1 MRPVELRELLL
12 ITITVRPIVDL
23 GGGRRYV
30 AFDGGTFEG
39 RDGLAGTVLEG
50 GVDWQRV
57 RPDGVLEIDAHYTL
71 QTETNEAIEVVSQGV
86 RKASASVTARLT
98 QGDQVDPGEYYFR
111 TLVRL
116 STAAPRL
123 NWLNDLIAVSTGDR
137 PHPRARGLVSAA
149 SRGPRGAVIG
159 AGIGGLAT
167 ALSLHEVGVQVDVFD
182 SSPELR
188 PLGVGINLLPHAVRE
203 LDALGLLDA
212 LLSLGVAPSALVY
225 CTKRGQEIWR
235 EPRGVAAGYP
245 WPQLSV
251 HRGMLQEVLRRA
263 VVERLGA
270 DALHLGRRLVR
281 VSGSD
286 ERPLAEFADGEV
298 EADFIVAADGIH
310 SAVRAQ
316 RYPEEGHFLWNGSLL
331 WRGIAEVEP
340 VLDGRSMIWAGH
352 PEQKF
357 VGYPIADLP
366 GGRQRFNFIA
376 ELKRPD
382 SDLGR
387 AEDWNRQGSLD
398 DFLPQFKEWDFGWLD
413 VPAIV
418 EAAPE
423 TFLFPMVD
431 REPIPRWTF
440 GRTTLLGDA
449 AHPMYPIG
457 SNGASQAI
465 LDARVLAGCIRR
477 HDGTLSAALHHYE
490 ETRRPATAAIVRANR
505 GFGPELPMKLVEER
519 VPDGFADIADVITTE
534 EIAEVTEKYRTTAGF
549 SLAALQ
555 RRTSFIDD
563 PYPL

>member
-1 MRPVELRELLL
+1 MNPAGSGLR
-12 ITITVRPIVDL
+12 
-23 GGGRRYV
+23 
-30 AFDGGTFEG
+30 
-39 RDGLAGTVLEG
+39 
-50 GVDWQRV
+50 GV
-57 RPDGVLEIDAHYTL
+57 
-71 QTETNEAIEVVSQGV
+71 
-86 RKASASVTARLT
+86 
-98 QGDQVDPGEYYFR
+98 
-111 TLVRL
+111 
-116 STAAPRL
+116 
-123 NWLNDLIAVSTGDR
+123 
-137 PHPRARGLVSAA
+137 
-149 SRGPRGAVIG
+149 VIG

-182 SSPELR
+182 ATSELR

-203 LDALGLLDA
+203 LDALGLLDELRA
-212 LLSLGVAPSALVY
+212 HAIAPSVLVY

-235 EPRGVAAGYP
+235 EPRGIAAGYP
-245 WPQLSV
+245 WPQLSI
-251 HRGMLQEVLRRA
+251 HRGMLQEVLRGA

-281 VSGSD
+281 VGGSD
-286 ERPLAEFADGEV
+286 ESPVAEFDDGEV
-298 EADFIVAADGIH
+298 DADLIVAADGIH
-310 SAVRAQ
+310 SAARAQ
-316 RYPEEGHFLWNGSLL
+316 RYPDEGSFLWNGSLL

-376 ELKRPD
+376 ELRRPD
-382 SDLGR
+382 SDLAR
-387 AEDWNRQGSLD
+387 TEDWNRAGSLD
-398 DFLPQFKEWDFGWLD
+398 DFLPQFKGWDFGWLD
-413 VPAIV
+413 VPGIV

-431 REPIPRWTF
+431 REPIPQWTF
-440 GRTTLLGDA
+440 GRSTLLGDA

-477 HDGTLSAALHHYE
+477 HGDNIDEALRRYE
-490 ETRRPATAAIVRANR
+490 ETRRPATAAIVQANR
-505 GFGPELPMKLVEER
+505 GFGPELPMQLVEER
-519 VPDGFADIADVITTE
+519 APDGFANIADVITPE
-534 EIAEVTEKYRTTAGF
+534 EIAEVTERYRTTAGF

-555 RRTSFIDD
+555 RGTSLVED